1 MCIYIYNYS
10 IRNQSGNTAAQVAA
24 SSGFT
29 ECANYLERA
38 MQIQGQAA
46 GVYDE
51 MRTPVTHP
59 TTCLSNPMSNPIVSE
74 RSSPPN
80 VFQSSSGENV
90 LISVNRYHSN
100 PHYISS
106 GAERWSANHSMANG
120 LNHNNNNQSEDCDME
135 MEEGAQGGHD
145 YLNSNGAMDGATNG
159 DMMFSPG
166 VWRNGVQVAGKKRG
180 LEGGEE
186 ECFKRARSEGN

>member
-1 MCIYIYNYS
+1 M
-10 IRNQSGNTAAQVAA
+10 AA

-38 MQIQGQAA
+38 MQIQVQAT

-59 TTCLSNPMSNPIVSE
+59 SAGMANPMSNPIVSE
-74 RSSPPN
+74 RSSPPH
-80 VFQSSSGENV
+80 VFQSPSGGNT

-100 PHYISS
+100 PHYISTEAA
-106 GAERWSANHSMANG
+106 GLSATPSMTNG

-135 MEEGAQGGHD
+135 MEDEAQGGNQ
-145 YLNSNGAMDGATNG
+145 YLNSNGAMEGATNG
-159 DMMFSPG
+159 DVAFNAG
-166 VWRNGVQVAGKKRG
+166 TWNGLHIAGKKRG
-180 LEGGEE
+180 LEGEE
-186 ECFKRARSEGN
+186 QECFKRARCEGN